1 MSNKQKGFTLVE
13 AAVIVVIV
21 AVIGIIAWKAWE
33 MISSKTSST
42 TDSSVQVP
50 ATINN
55 SSDLDKASAA
65 LDATDIEGSE
75 STEIDS
81 EISF

>member
-42 TDSSVQVP
+42 TDSIVQVP
-50 ATINN
+50 ETINN

-65 LDATDIEGSE
+65 LDATNIDGTE
-75 STEIDS
+75 SS
-81 EISF
+81 EISSELSF